1 MKIVSMSGS
10 LRENVGKKDAKAL
23 RRQDR
28 VPCVMYGKT
37 EQVMFSVPQVEFKPL
52 VFTPDAAYVEIEIN
66 GQKRMAML
74 KDIEYHPVTENIMH
88 ADFYE
93 LSDDRPIVMSIP
105 VYLTGTSVGVMKGGK
120 AVLKIKRLKVKALPA
135 NMPEKI
141 VLDITNLDLL
151 QGIKVQEVATD
162 NYDLLDVK
170 SSVVVFIKSTRAA
183 AAAAEATKQFV
194 ETIIKQKRERES

>member
-1 MKIVSMSGS
+1 MSGS

-37 EQVMFSVPQVEFKPL
+37 EQIMFSVPQVEFKPL
-52 VFTPDAAYVEIEIN
+52 VFTPEAAYVEIEIN

-93 LSDDRPIVMSIP
+93 LSDDKPIVMSIP

-151 QGIKVQEVATD
+151 QGIKVQDVATD
-162 NYDLLDVK
+162 NFDLLDVK
-170 SSVVVFIKSTRAA
+170 SSVIF
-183 AAAAEATKQFV
+183 FV
-194 ETIIKQKRERES
+194 QRNGKRVMRYAHGSFLLL

>member
-52 VFTPDAAYVEIEIN
+52 VFTPEAAYVEIEIN

-151 QGIKVQEVATD
+151 QGIKVQDVATD
-162 NYDLLDVK
+162 NFDLLDVK
-170 SSVVVFIKSTRAA
+170 SSVVVYIKSTRAA
-183 AAAAEATKQFV
+183 AAAAEAAK
-194 ETIIKQKRERES
+194 

>member
-151 QGIKVQEVATD
+151 QGIKVQDVATD
-162 NYDLLDVK
+162 NFDLLDVK
-170 SSVVVFIKSTRAA
+170 SSVVVYIKSTRAA
-183 AAAAEATKQFV
+183 AAAAEAEAQTEEAQA
-194 ETIIKQKRERES
+194 

>member
-1 MKIVSMSGS
+1 MSGS

-37 EQVMFSVPQVEFKPL
+37 EQVLFSVPQVEFKPL
-52 VFTPDAAYVEIEIN
+52 VFSPDAAYIELTIN
-66 GQKRMAML
+66 GEKRMAML
-74 KDIEYHPVTENIMH
+74 KDIEYHPVTDNIMH

-93 LSDDRPIVMSIP
+93 LSDDKPIIMSIP

-151 QGIKVQEVATD
+151 QGIKVQEVET
-162 NYDLLDVK
+162 NILKIVLSFPMVEK
-170 SSVVVFIKSTRAA
+170 SYLYRKNKNERKNTARAIYHF
-183 AAAAEATKQFV
+183 QLFL
-194 ETIIKQKRERES
+194 SMF

>member
-37 EQVMFSVPQVEFKPL
+37 EQVLFSVPQVEFKPL
-52 VFTPDAAYVEIEIN
+52 VFSPDAAYIELTIN
-66 GQKRMAML
+66 GEKRMAML

-105 VYLTGTSVGVMKGGK
+105 VYLAGTSVGVMKGGK

-162 NYDLLDVK
+162 NFDLLDVK

-183 AAAAEATKQFV
+183 AAAAEADAK
-194 ETIIKQKRERES
+194 

>member
-151 QGIKVQEVATD
+151 QGIKVQDVATD
-162 NYDLLDVK
+162 NFDLLDVK
-170 SSVVVFIKSTRAA
+170 SSVVVYIKSTRAA
-183 AAAAEATKQFV
+183 AAAAEAAP
-194 ETIIKQKRERES
+194 EAAPEA